1 MSRLFIFRGILLV
14 GILPRN
20 ILLRGI
26 FLWRDFAGGIFLWR
40 DLEGGN
46 FQRRDF
52 WLEGFSTPAN
62 FIGNH
67 VQKKKFAAEFFK
79 NSHQNFSRKSSRR
92 YNSNQLSAVFSTNFA
107 VSVFSLTLDH
117 SFFFGKVGGFKTIRD
132 RAASLTVGDQMLVL
146 GGRDPTGS
154 DLISFEV
161 NLFM

>member
-1 MSRLFIFRGILLV
+1 MINEVIFV
-14 GILPRN
+14 S
-20 ILLRGI
+20 
-26 FLWRDFAGGIFLWR
+26 
-40 DLEGGN
+40 
-46 FQRRDF
+46 RRD
-52 WLEGFSTPAN
+52 

-92 YNSNQLSAVFSTNFA
+92 YSSNQLSAVFSTDFA
-107 VSVFSLTLDH
+107 AAVFSLTLDN

-161 NLFM
+161 NLFNRQYFAFQLYLSRFVFIFRSTTMRDDLGKPFLSGKWLRAVTG